1 MIAGIRILIVANARY
16 PIREPFAGGL
26 EAWTWALV
34 RGLRRRGA
42 DVTIFAGAGSDPA
55 LVAGELPI
63 APFEISEI
71 ARTDVSMPP
80 EAWMREHHAYLQAM
94 LSVLH
99 STGRFDVVHNSSLH
113 YLPVALADAIS
124 TPMVTTLHTPPT
136 PWLESAI
143 ALQRSSLTLV
153 AVSEHTAASWAH
165 VAKPHVIRN
174 GIDLASWQIGPGGDA
189 LVWSGRIVPE
199 KAPHLAASIAKKAG
213 FDLRIAGPVGDAHYF
228 RTVIQPLLGRQIEY
242 VGHLAHPELA
252 NLIGHSAATL
262 VTPAWDEPYGLVVA
276 ESLACGTPVCAF
288 ARGGIPE
295 ILNDN
300 CARAV
305 TPGDTTSAARAL
317 ADVVAL
323 DRSAAR
329 RRAEQHCSI
338 ERMLDCYGDLYAR
351 LMADNR
357 SAA

>member
-1 MIAGIRILIVANARY
+1 MIAGARVLIIANARY

-42 DVTIFAGAGSDPA
+42 DVTIFAGAGSDPGLA
-55 LVAGELPI
+55 AGELPL
-63 APFEISEI
+63 APFEISEV

-80 EAWMREHHAYLQAM
+80 HAWMREHHAYLQAM
-94 LSVLH
+94 LFVLR
-99 STGRFDVVHNSSLH
+99 SRRGFDIIHNSSLH
-113 YLPVALADAIS
+113 YLPIALADAIP

-143 ALQRSSLTLV
+143 ALQPGGLTLV
-153 AVSEHTAASWAH
+153 AVSQHTAASWAH
-165 VAKPHVIRN
+165 VAQPYVIRN
-174 GIDLASWQIGPGGDA
+174 GIDLASWQPGPGGDA

-213 FDLRIAGPVGDAHYF
+213 FDLRIAGPVGDPHYF
-228 RTVIQPLLGRQIEY
+228 RTMINPLLGRQIEY

-252 NLIGHSAATL
+252 NLIGHSAAML

-295 ILNDN
+295 VIADD

-305 TPGDTTSAARAL
+305 TPGDTTAAARAV

-329 RRAEQHCSI
+329 RRAEHHCSI
-338 ERMLDCYGDLYAR
+338 ERMLDRYGELYAR
-351 LMADNR
+351 LIADHR